1 MKMSRKIM
9 CLLGSSLLIVALA
22 GCGTTE
28 RTQPQDSQQEDQ
40 QSGDEQGQAG
50 QQPGDGQG
58 QESQQPGDGQGQES
72 QQPGDGQGQESQ
84 QSEEQQPAD
93 SQGQE
98 TQASAEDTEQLP
110 GDIGQAGEN
119 TSVRIWGPILR
130 VEDGNVVID
139 NRSEVSFRGE
149 MVVTVDPEHTR
160 ILDGENGYPVEVSEL
175 NEGEAV
181 FVYIGPAAT
190 MSEPPMVNASLIL
203 CKIPSDLRVPDYV
216 HVTAMEEQSDG
227 SYLLSGDNGIQY
239 LVPADCEILPFLTRN
254 VVTLQDVQA
263 GGSCLIW
270 SDERRTA
277 QKIVLFAE

>member
-58 QESQQPGDGQGQES
+58 QEDQQSGDGQAQES
-72 QQPGDGQGQESQ
+72 QQPGDVQGQESQ

-216 HVTAMEEQSDG
+216 HVTAMEEQADG

-277 QKIVLFAE
+277 QEIVLFAE

>member
-58 QESQQPGDGQGQES
+58 QESQQP
-72 QQPGDGQGQESQ
+72 
-84 QSEEQQPAD
+84 AD

-98 TQASAEDTEQLP
+98 TQASAEDTEQP
-110 GDIGQAGEN
+110 AGDIGQAGEN

-216 HVTAMEEQSDG
+216 HVTAMEEQADG

>member
-40 QSGDEQGQAG
+40 QPGDEQGQAG
-50 QQPGDGQG
+50 
-58 QESQQPGDGQGQES
+58 QQPGDGQGQES

-119 TSVRIWGPILR
+119 TSVRICTDPAG
-130 VEDGNVVID
+130 
-139 NRSEVSFRGE
+139 RGWQ
-149 MVVTVDPEHTR
+149 
-160 ILDGENGYPVEVSEL
+160 
-175 NEGEAV
+175 
-181 FVYIGPAAT
+181 
-190 MSEPPMVNASLIL
+190 
-203 CKIPSDLRVPDYV
+203 C
-216 HVTAMEEQSDG
+216 
-227 SYLLSGDNGIQY
+227 GD
-239 LVPADCEILPFLTRN
+239 
-254 VVTLQDVQA
+254 
-263 GGSCLIW
+263 
-270 SDERRTA
+270 
-277 QKIVLFAE
+277 